1 MKRAVAGVL
10 GLLLLGAAG
19 CRASDH
25 DFDAL
30 VQGIERQY
38 SVHAQRVP
46 LMGFVSL
53 CAAVKTHGGV
63 RSLQVGQFENFHAT
77 DSQTLSNF
85 VASTLGPQWHP
96 FVISRHMHHGV
107 SSGDASFI
115 YVKPQGELMHMMI
128 VDASDN
134 ELDIVRMKLDSRELA
149 HYMQQ
154 ESQHPGQRV
163 SN

>member
-1 MKRAVAGVL
+1 MKRALAGLL
-10 GLLLLGAAG
+10 GMLLLGAAG

-25 DFDAL
+25 GYDAL

-46 LMGFVSL
+46 MMGFVSL
-53 CAAVKTHGGV
+53 CALVKTHGGV
-63 RSLQVGQFENFHAT
+63 RSLQVAQFDNFHAT
-77 DSQTLSNF
+77 DPQALSSL
-85 VASTLGPQWHP
+85 VASTLGPEWHP
-96 FVISRHMHHGV
+96 FVVSRHIHNGR

-115 YVKPQGELMHMMI
+115 YVKPQGDLMRMMI

-134 ELDIVRMKLDSRELA
+134 ELDIVRMKMDGRELA
-149 HYMQQ
+149 RYMQKETQ
-154 ESQHPGQRV
+154 QPGQRI

>member
-1 MKRAVAGVL
+1 MKRALVS
-10 GLLLLGAAG
+10 LLGFLLVGAIG

-53 CAAVKTHGGV
+53 CALVKTHGGV
-63 RSLQVGQFENFHAT
+63 RSLHVAEFDNFHGA
-77 DSQTLSNF
+77 DPESLSRL
-85 VASTLGPQWHP
+85 VASTLGPEWHP
-96 FVISRHMHHGV
+96 FVASRHMHQGR

-115 YVKPQGELMHMMI
+115 YVKPEGDRMRMVI
-128 VDASDN
+128 VDSSDN
-134 ELDIVRMKLDSRELA
+134 ELNVVRLKMDGRELA
-149 HYMQQ
+149 QYMQKEARQ
-154 ESQHPGQRV
+154 PGQPL